1 MAKEIQDAAVS
12 SRVNLYVPPKYATDT
27 RREFD
32 PSTETHHFG
41 FTVKV
46 VDPGCTLEVQIEE
59 RSGQVTRVTTTDNQE
74 HDRIAIMTA
83 ISEAVVRMF
92 KDFSL

>member
-1 MAKEIQDAAVS
+1 MNSKQVAI
-12 SRVNLYVPPKYATDT
+12 RLHVPDRYATDT
-27 RREFD
+27 GRQFE
-32 PSTETHHFG
+32 PETETHHIAFQ
-41 FTVKV
+41 VKI